1 MNIRT
6 VKIILIGLGA
16 AAIIFA
22 VAGIFPLMSDI
33 QKESQSFLFQKKER
47 INLAVRTGNLSDVE
61 DIPFDRP
68 FVGPIDPFDFVDFLE
83 EEAELSGLSIVI
95 ERQSYKAKLWDASDF
110 TLKLSGS
117 PAGFLSFLEKMESTN
132 YLIHIVEFK
141 ILKGEEENMIKGSLS
156 GKVYGKV
163 F

>member
-95 ERQSYKAKLWDASDF
+95 ERRPVDGAQAVA
-110 TLKLSGS
+110 
-117 PAGFLSFLEKMESTN
+117 
-132 YLIHIVEFK
+132 VEGDPVAVE
-141 ILKGEEENMIKGSLS
+141 ILARLD
-156 GKVYGKV
+156 VV
-163 F
+163 D